1 MARAVLFTNFDTVK
15 EGISKAYFLCEVSRA
30 WNGGSV
36 NGRAAT
42 KVQPLLI
49 YP

>member
-1 MARAVLFTNFDTVK
+1 MTRDVLCTDFDTVK
-15 EGISKAYFLCEVSRA
+15 EGISKAYFLCELSRA
-30 WNGGSV
+30 WNGSV
-36 NGRAAT
+36 NGSAAT